1 MALALRLEHIA
12 KSFRGPDG
20 LPVRV
25 LSDLTLDLPAGTL
38 AVLTGPSG
46 SGKSTLLNIAG
57 LMDRPDAGRVILDGQ
72 DATDLP
78 DAARSRLRGQKI
90 GFVFQRFH
98 LLPRR
103 TALQNVLFRFRY
115 ASPPPGLDPRKAA
128 LAALDRVGMLSL
140 ANRPAGVLS
149 AGEMQRIAIARA
161 IVLPPAILL
170 ADEPTGNL
178 DPSTAATIQ
187 SLFQSLNSTG
197 LTILLVT
204 HSPTWSL
211 LPHTMLLKMPL
222 RQGAQ
227 QGVGAT
233 PAGA

>member
-1 MALALRLEHIA
+1 MPPALRLEHIA

-25 LSDLTLDLPAGTL
+25 LHDLTLELPPGAL

-57 LMDRPDAGRVILDGQ
+57 LMDRPDAGRVFLDGQ

-103 TALQNVLFRFRY
+103 TVLQNVLFRFRY
-115 ASPPPGLDPRKAA
+115 ASPPPGLKPKSAA
-128 LAALDRVGMLSL
+128 LAALERVGMRPL
-140 ANRPAGVLS
+140 AARSAGVLS
-149 AGEMQRIAIARA
+149 AGEMQRVAIARA
-161 IVLPPAILL
+161 IVLPPALLL

-178 DPSTAATIQ
+178 DPTTAATIMD
-187 SLFQSLNSTG
+187 LFRSLNADG
-197 LTILLVT
+197 LSMLVVT
-204 HSPTWSL
+204 HSAAWL
-211 LPHTMLLKMPL
+211 QLPGVLSFPL
-222 RQGAQ
+222 GHLDL
-227 QGVGAT
+227 G
-233 PAGA
+233 